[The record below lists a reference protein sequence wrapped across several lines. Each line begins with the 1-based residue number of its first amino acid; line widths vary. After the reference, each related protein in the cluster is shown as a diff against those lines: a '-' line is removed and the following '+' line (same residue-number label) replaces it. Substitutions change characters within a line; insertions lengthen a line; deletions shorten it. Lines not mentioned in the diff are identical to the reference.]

1 MMYLATNVAA
11 PPYLALVDWQSLI
24 NEDIAPGLLSL
35 ARAVLFLIA
44 GWIVASIVSAAIR
57 SLLKRTDIDNKV
69 AAWLTGQEGG
79 EAPPIE
85 GWVGAIIF
93 WLIFLFAVIA
103 ALNTLELAVVS
114 EPLNALLEKI
124 TSFLPQVLAAA
135 GLVALAW
142 LLATAVKLA
151 SGRLLRAIDIDRFLG
166 EKTGS
171 TPVISSETLSNALF
185 WFILLLFLPS
195 ILSTLQLEGTLI
207 PVQGLV
213 DDILGFLPNALGA
226 AIWLGI
232 GWLVA
237 LFVRRVVASFAVSIG
252 VDRFGDRLGLA
263 ATEERQPLSEVL
275 GLVVFVL
282 ILIPVGIG
290 TLERLQITAV
300 SDAATTILDQVFGAL
315 PKIFVAL
322 LIVSIAYLIGQVVSE
337 LLTGILT
344 QVGFNDVLRWLGV
357 APDASEAAPGVAPA
371 ATGEAGSDEEVRV
384 QTPSELAGT
393 IAQVG
398 IVLVGVFG
406 AVDRLEIETLSTF
419 VGGLVEIS
427 GRVLVGALVFAA
439 GLWLANLSYRMI
451 LSAGIARGGIVAQA
465 ARVGIIAFVV
475 ALSLNVIGIAASIV
489 NLAFGLL
496 LGSIAV
502 ALAIAF
508 GWGGRDIA
516 GELLREWLSELR
528 R

>member
-1 MMYLATNVAA
+1 MIHLATTNVAA
-11 PPYLALVDWQSLI
+11 PLYLGAINWENLI
-24 NEDIAPGLLSL
+24 NNEIAPGLFSL
-35 ARAVLFLIA
+35 VKAVLFLIA
-44 GWIVASIVSAAIR
+44 GWIVASIVSATVR

-85 GWVGAIIF
+85 GWVGAVVF

-103 ALNTLELAVVS
+103 ALNTLDLAVVS
-114 EPLNALLEKI
+114 APLNALLEKI
-124 TSFLPQVLAAA
+124 TSFLPQILAAA
-135 GLVALAW
+135 GLIAVAW

-151 SGRLLRAIDIDRFLG
+151 SGRLMRAIDIDRFLG
-166 EKTGS
+166 EATGS
-171 TPVISSETLSNALF
+171 TPVISSATLSDALF

-195 ILSTLQLEGTLI
+195 ILSTLELEGTLL

-252 VDRFGDRLGLA
+252 VDRFGDRLGLG

-300 SDAATTILDQVFGAL
+300 SDAASTILDQVFGAL

-322 LIVSIAYLIGQVVSE
+322 LIVSIAYLIGQVVNE

-357 APDASEAAPGVAPA
+357 APDAAEATPDAAAAPS
-371 ATGEAGSDEEVRV
+371 EAGSEEIHV

-427 GRVLVGALVFAA
+427 GRVLVGALVFAI
-439 GLWLANLSYRMI
+439 GLWLANLAYRLI
-451 LSAGIARGGIVAQA
+451 LNAGIARGGIVAQA
-465 ARVGIIAFVV
+465 ARVGIIAFVI

-496 LGSIAV
+496 LGAVAV

-516 GELLREWLSELR
+516 GELLREWLNELR
-528 R
+528 QQ